1 LPEVEQFATALQIK
15 AVNTEQRLIEGYAA
29 AFGNRDRT
37 NDIIEPHA
45 FDRTLGEHRDVL
57 VFLGH
62 NATGLPLGEPVEIRA
77 DDKGLFTRTKIY
89 PTTQGDDLLQV
100 AKARMSA
107 GKSLGMSIGFRTRQ
121 HKSGARTKEG
131 PTRHLLDIDL
141 VEYSFLA
148 SPELAANPLAVTTS
162 VKRNSYRRKPMK
174 VLERDG
180 KWHLEEEDGKLLGS
194 FSSEGDALAAL
205 AMLDE
210 QKAEWTAAYINSL
223 PDSAFAY
230 VESGGHKDEEG
241 KTVPRA
247 LRHYPHHNADGSL
260 DLPHLRNALARA
272 AANPS
277 TGDKALPHLERHAQ
291 AAGVGQGAK
300 DHDDAHDEQWQE
312 GAIAPGLL
320 LQDIKLRSLMED
332 IVKEQIAMGEL
343 SIDTKAGRRISNEKL
358 SRLKEII
365 AHLQEVVDWGES
377 VDLGEDGKAQVD
389 WYRTQ
394 ADLFELQL
402 TEVA

>member
-1 LPEVEQFATALQIK
+1 
-15 AVNTEQRLIEGYAA
+15 
-29 AFGNRDRT
+29 
-37 NDIIEPHA
+37 
-45 FDRTLGEHRDVL
+45 
-57 VFLGH
+57 
-62 NATGLPLGEPVEIRA
+62 
-77 DDKGLFTRTKIY
+77 
-89 PTTQGDDLLQV
+89 
-100 AKARMSA
+100 
-107 GKSLGMSIGFRTRQ
+107 
-121 HKSGARTKEG
+121 
-131 PTRHLLDIDL
+131 

-358 SRLKEII
+358 KRLKEII

-377 VDLGEDGKAQVD
+377 VELGEDGKAQVD